1 MVEYGSIS
9 SLNPYLQKVSAND
22 MYLHTAFKRTEKKT
36 KYDIQIF
43 KYLEGREKSELPSSE
58 GGFPDHWLFIS
69 FTVSQTCLREIGRM
83 STARLE
89 YGDSR
94 NIKHLERNDV
104 P

>member
-1 MVEYGSIS
+1 MEGHR
-9 SLNPYLQKVSAND
+9 KSA
-22 MYLHTAFKRTEKKT
+22 
-36 KYDIQIF
+36 
-43 KYLEGREKSELPSSE
+43 LPSSE

-104 P
+104 LENIEFQ